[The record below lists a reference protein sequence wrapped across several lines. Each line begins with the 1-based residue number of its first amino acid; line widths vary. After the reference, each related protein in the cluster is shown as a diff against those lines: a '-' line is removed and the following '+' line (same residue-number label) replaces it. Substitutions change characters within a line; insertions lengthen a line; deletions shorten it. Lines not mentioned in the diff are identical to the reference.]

1 MKHATKK
8 FRKGIATG
16 VQPVNIQNAWWIKK
30 TTRGRVLIADDDEA
44 FRTAT
49 TAFLRRQGFDCES
62 ARDSSTATEK
72 LRDADFELL
81 ISDINMPGNAGLEF
95 VEKLP
100 EIAAA
105 LPVILLTGH
114 PWVQSAARSVRLR
127 VAAYLVKPCDA
138 EELLTL
144 SEQAI
149 ANYRAY
155 RAVSSNR
162 SKIETWARDL
172 AQIEDV
178 LRNQPNGAPTA
189 TIESYLNSTLSNI
202 LSVLV
207 DLKKF
212 TEAIAAPAS
221 HRKVLEQV
229 TLHRAL
235 EETIAVLE
243 KTKQSFKSKEL
254 GELRKRLEALLN
266 TPPAGEPRKDY

>member
-1 MKHATKK
+1 M
-8 FRKGIATG
+8 
-16 VQPVNIQNAWWIKK
+16 
-30 TTRGRVLIADDDEA
+30 
-44 FRTAT
+44 
-49 TAFLRRQGFDCES
+49 RRQGFDCES
-62 ARDSSTATEK
+62 ARDSVTAAEK
-72 LRDADFELL
+72 LRSSDFELL

-100 EIAAA
+100 EIATA

-114 PWVQSAARSVRLR
+114 PSVQSAARSVRLR

-155 RAVSSNR
+155 RAVCSNR
-162 SKIETWARDL
+162 SKIESWAKDL
-172 AQIEDV
+172 AQIEEV
-178 LRNQPNGAPTA
+178 LRNQPNGASTA
-189 TIESYLNSTLSNI
+189 TVESYLNSTLSNI

-212 TEAIAAPAS
+212 TEAIATPS
-221 HRKVLEQV
+221 SQRKILEQV

-243 KTKQSFKSKEL
+243 KNKTILQVE
-254 GELRKRLEALLN
+254 GARRIAQ
-266 TPPAGEPRKDY
+266 AA

>member
-1 MKHATKK
+1 MGMADSTS
-8 FRKGIATG
+8 
-16 VQPVNIQNAWWIKK
+16 IK
-30 TTRGRVLIADDDEA
+30 GRVLIADDDEA

-49 TAFLRRQGFDCES
+49 TAFLRRQGFDCEN
-62 ARDSSTATEK
+62 ARDSVTATEK
-72 LRDADFELL
+72 LRSSDFELL

-100 EIAAA
+100 DIATA

-114 PWVQSAARSVRLR
+114 PSVQSAARSVRLR

-138 EELLTL
+138 EELLTI

-155 RAVSSNR
+155 RAVCSNR
-162 SKIETWARDL
+162 SKIECWARDL
-172 AQIEDV
+172 AQIEEV
-178 LRNQPNGAPTA
+178 LRSQPNGASTA
-189 TIESYLNSTLSNI
+189 TVESYLNSTLSNI

-212 TEAIAAPAS
+212 TEAIATPGS
-221 HRKVLEQV
+221 QRKVLEQV

-254 GELRKRLEALLN
+254 GELRKRLEALLQ
-266 TPPAGEPRKDY
+266 TPPVTELHKDY

>member
-1 MKHATKK
+1 M
-8 FRKGIATG
+8 
-16 VQPVNIQNAWWIKK
+16 VDQK

-114 PWVQSAARSVRLR
+114 PSVQSAARSVRLR

-155 RAVSSNR
+155 FDEVYGLLKPNGLFLNHGITRNHYWEKTPQWDFLVEHVFPNGELDTVSHIASVMEEARFEIADVESLRAVSPC
-162 SKIETWARDL
+162 
-172 AQIEDV
+172 Q
-178 LRNQPNGAPTA
+178 Q
-189 TIESYLNSTLSNI
+189 
-202 LSVLV
+202 
-207 DLKKF
+207 
-212 TEAIAAPAS
+212 
-221 HRKVLEQV
+221 
-229 TLHRAL
+229 
-235 EETIAVLE
+235 
-243 KTKQSFKSKEL
+243 
-254 GELRKRLEALLN
+254 
-266 TPPAGEPRKDY
+266 